1 MFENI
6 INWYKIKKI
15 ERTIEALKL
24 NGFQAFFVQNSD
36 EALKLLLEL
45 IPIKAKVGIAGSLTI
60 RQIGLIE
67 ALEKRGNQ
75 VIHHWKKGISFE
87 ESMNL
92 RRGEIMADVFL
103 TSSNAITEDGKLV
116 NAGAYGNREAGTLF
130 GKKVIVVAGINKIV
144 KDVEEGIRRIKSFV
158 APINTRRIE
167 VDTPCVRTGR
177 CDDEECKFP
186 NRQCNVLLIIEN
198 KPVGADFS
206 IIMINQELGADFS
219 IIMIN
224 QELGI

>member
-103 TSSNAITEDGKLV
+103 T
-116 NAGAYGNREAGTLF
+116 
-130 GKKVIVVAGINKIV
+130 
-144 KDVEEGIRRIKSFV
+144 
-158 APINTRRIE
+158 
-167 VDTPCVRTGR
+167 
-177 CDDEECKFP
+177 
-186 NRQCNVLLIIEN
+186 
-198 KPVGADFS
+198 
-206 IIMINQELGADFS
+206 
-219 IIMIN
+219 
-224 QELGI
+224 

>member
-15 ERTIEALKL
+15 ERTIESLKL
-24 NGFQAFFVQNSD
+24 NGFQTFFVQNSE

-45 IPIKAKVGIAGSLTI
+45 IPTKAKVGIAGSLTL

-67 ALEKRGNQ
+67 ALEKRGNL

-92 RRGEIMADVFL
+92 RREEIVADVFL

-116 NAGAYGNREAGTLF
+116 NVGAYGNREAGMLF

-144 KDVEEGIRRIKSFV
+144 KNVEEGIKRIKNFV
-158 APINTRRIE
+158 APINTKRIE
-167 VDTPCVRTGR
+167 ANTPCVKTGV
-177 CDDEECKFP
+177 CNDEECKFP
-186 NRQCNVLLIIEN
+186 NRQCNVLLIIES
-198 KPVGADFS
+198 KTIGADFS
-206 IIMINQELGADFS
+206 IIIINQDLG
-219 IIMIN
+219 
-224 QELGI
+224 L